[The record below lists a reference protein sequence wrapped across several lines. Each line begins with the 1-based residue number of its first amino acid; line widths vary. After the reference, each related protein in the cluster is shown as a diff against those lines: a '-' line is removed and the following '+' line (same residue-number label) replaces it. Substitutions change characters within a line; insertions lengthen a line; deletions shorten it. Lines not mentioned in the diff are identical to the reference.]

1 MALFPPPPPPTPSFL
16 FEGNGKAVPVAIQ
29 SVPALYDTPRA
40 SFDSG
45 LPASY
50 FKREGSIPETSNP
63 YQHIAKKIMEPD
75 SGYLTSPVNF
85 GLEGPPVRLDKHPS
99 FQKQRS
105 ALCGRRQHNRSN
117 CNSTSSSLNKRD
129 ASNPSLPTAE
139 SFSED
144 ILFDRG
150 DSPTTPTR
158 SPSPPEHPDGA
169 EDCFMGSMDQD
180 DIFADSYPPKRS
192 YTEPAGGSEKHK
204 MPSRCHSTATC
215 QAATRRVH
223 EYEVMVHPKHAAM
236 YGREG
241 YTYMNPAEMKAQPS
255 ITHSAPIPVSRP
267 NAEAVAGQL
276 FPNLWSTSSA
286 SPRRYQHYDRLPTI
300 AEREARQKRQEAE
313 EAHKDRSSSYEN
325 FPLPPDVTNSS
336 PVYYTPNYENV
347 SMAHSNGR
355 ESQIRDEYK
364 NVTQTGE
371 QIAGSPSGGSRLQKK
386 PSLRKSFTDKRLP
399 LKENTLSINGKEI
412 KSPSPPQKNG
422 LRYIQVDHSAGGSD
436 HTNRTVK
443 EVKYASVDFPSTE
456 DFPNLRRQE

>member
-1 MALFPPPPPPTPSFL
+1 M
-16 FEGNGKAVPVAIQ
+16 
-29 SVPALYDTPRA
+29 D
-40 SFDSG
+40 
-45 LPASY
+45 
-50 FKREGSIPETSNP
+50 
-63 YQHIAKKIMEPD
+63 PD
-75 SGYLTSPVNF
+75 SGYPASPLSF

-99 FQKQRS
+99 FRKQRS
-105 ALCGRRQHNRSN
+105 APCDIHTSRRHQRRSN
-117 CNSTSSSLNKRD
+117 GNSTSSSLNERD
-129 ASNPSLPTAE
+129 ASNPSLPTAD

-144 ILFDRG
+144 ILFERD

-158 SPSPPEHPDGA
+158 SPSPPDHPGGDEG
-169 EDCFMGSMDQD
+169 CFMGSMDQD
-180 DIFADSYPPKRS
+180 DIAADSYPPKRS
-192 YTEPAGGSEKHK
+192 YTEPAVGSEKHK

-236 YGREG
+236 YGRDG
-241 YTYMNPAEMKAQPS
+241 YTYMNPAETKAQPS
-255 ITHSAPIPVSRP
+255 VTHSAPIPVSRP

-276 FPNLWSTSSA
+276 FPNPSTGSSPSSA

-300 AEREARQKRQEAE
+300 AEREARQKRQQAE

-347 SMAHSNGR
+347 SMARSNSRG
-355 ESQIRDEYK
+355 SQIRDEYE

-371 QIAGSPSGGSRLQKK
+371 QIAYSPSGGSRLQKK
-386 PSLRKSFTDKRLP
+386 PSLRKSRADKEDVRLP
-399 LKENTLSINGKEI
+399 LKGNGLSINGKEI

-436 HTNRTVK
+436 HTNPTVK

-456 DFPNLRRQE
+456 GFRELQRQRSEELQRALAATRIMSDV